1 VGTES
6 NSLPDAT
13 ELPPDHRSG
22 FVAIFGRPNAG
33 KSTLLN
39 RILGTKIAIVT
50 PKPQTTRRRL
60 LGVRTEP
67 GWQIVFVDTPGYHRA
82 SGLLNQRM
90 VANALK
96 ALPDAD
102 VVLWMIDAERG
113 LDDLEEEIAQRL
125 PAGRTVVIAVNKVD
139 KVRKESLLPLLERLA
154 QLAPGSELVPVS
166 ALTGDGVP
174 GLLEILVAAL
184 PEGPRFYASDTLT
197 DESERGLVAEFVREK
212 VMLQTSQEVP
222 YSVAVTVD
230 SFEEKPDRN
239 LCVIKATIHVE
250 RDSQKGILI
259 GRGGQ
264 KLKSIG
270 SSARRDVERL
280 LGTKVFLELFV
291 RVQREWTKRR
301 GSLDEFGV

>member
-125 PAGRTVVIAVNKVD
+125 PPGRTVVIAVNKVD

>member
-1 VGTES
+1 MGTES

-90 VANALK
+90 VSNALK

-125 PAGRTVVIAVNKVD
+125 PAGRAVVIAVNKVD
-139 KVRKESLLPLLERLA
+139 EVRKESLLPLLERLA

-174 GLLEILVAAL
+174 DLLQILVAAL

>member
-1 VGTES
+1 MGTES

-125 PAGRTVVIAVNKVD
+125 PPGRTVVIAVNKVD